1 MDVYIAAITDREAF
15 SAIRLTLLVALIV
28 VPLNTIFGVAA
39 AWLITKFQFK
49 GKQVLLSLIELPFA
63 VSPVIAGLVF
73 VLLFTPRGA
82 LGEWL
87 LEHGVKIIFSVPG
100 IIIATIFVTF
110 PFVARELITVMQ
122 AQGKSEEEAALS
134 LGASGWKMFW
144 RVTIPN
150 IKWGL
155 LYGMILCNAR
165 AIGEF
170 GAVSVVSGHVRG
182 ITNTMPLH
190 IEILYNEYQFS
201 AAFAV
206 ATLMSLIAVFTL
218 VIKTGLNGEWKN
230 DNKGITVSIQI
241 QGVSK
246 QYGTFQA
253 LTDIHLDIPKGEL
266 VALLGPSGSGKTTLL
281 RIIAGLEEADGGSI
295 SFDGED
301 LTDIHVKNRQVG
313 FVFQHYALFK
323 HMNVFENV
331 AFGLKV
337 RKKSLRPSAEAI
349 EEKVIELLKLVKW
362 MALLNVIQRNY
373 LVDNVNVLH

>member
-1 MDVYIAAITDREAF
+1 MEPTLLEKKIVKSVSAKKESKLVPGVLITITVLFLSLFLLLPLITIFLKAFERGMDVYIAAITDQEAF

-87 LEHGVKIIFSVPG
+87 LEHGVKLIFSVPG

-110 PFVARELITVMQ
+110 PFVARELIPIMQ

-144 RVTIPN
+144 RVTLPN

-206 ATLMSLIAVFTL
+206 ATLMSLIAVCTL
-218 VIKTGLNGEWKN
+218 IIKNWIEWRMEK
-230 DNKGITVSIQI
+230 
-241 QGVSK
+241 
-246 QYGTFQA
+246 
-253 LTDIHLDIPKGEL
+253 
-266 VALLGPSGSGKTTLL
+266 
-281 RIIAGLEEADGGSI
+281 
-295 SFDGED
+295 
-301 LTDIHVKNRQVG
+301 RQ
-313 FVFQHYALFK
+313 
-323 HMNVFENV
+323 
-331 AFGLKV
+331 
-337 RKKSLRPSAEAI
+337 
-349 EEKVIELLKLVKW
+349 
-362 MALLNVIQRNY
+362 
-373 LVDNVNVLH
+373 

>member
-1 MDVYIAAITDREAF
+1 MEPTLLEKKIIKKVSAKKEAKLVPSILIAITVLFLSLFLLLPLVTIFLKAFEKGFDVYFAAITDQEAF

-28 VPLNTIFGVAA
+28 VPLNTIFGIAA

-87 LEHGVKIIFSVPG
+87 LEHGVKLIFSVPG

-110 PFVARELITVMQ
+110 PFVARELIPIMQ

-144 RVTIPN
+144 RVTLPN

-218 VIKTGLNGEWKN
+218 VIKNWIEWRMEK
-230 DNKGITVSIQI
+230 
-241 QGVSK
+241 
-246 QYGTFQA
+246 
-253 LTDIHLDIPKGEL
+253 
-266 VALLGPSGSGKTTLL
+266 
-281 RIIAGLEEADGGSI
+281 
-295 SFDGED
+295 
-301 LTDIHVKNRQVG
+301 RQ
-313 FVFQHYALFK
+313 
-323 HMNVFENV
+323 
-331 AFGLKV
+331 
-337 RKKSLRPSAEAI
+337 
-349 EEKVIELLKLVKW
+349 
-362 MALLNVIQRNY
+362 
-373 LVDNVNVLH
+373 

>member
-1 MDVYIAAITDREAF
+1 MEPTVLEKKIVKSVSAKKESKLVPGILITITVLFLSLFLLLPLITIFLKAFERGMDVYIAAITDQEAF

-87 LEHGVKIIFSVPG
+87 LEHGVKLIFSVPG

-110 PFVARELITVMQ
+110 PFVARELIPIMQ

-144 RVTIPN
+144 RVTLPN

-170 GAVSVVSGHVRG
+170 GAVSVVSGHVRS

-218 VIKTGLNGEWKN
+218 VIKNWIEWRMEK
-230 DNKGITVSIQI
+230 
-241 QGVSK
+241 
-246 QYGTFQA
+246 
-253 LTDIHLDIPKGEL
+253 
-266 VALLGPSGSGKTTLL
+266 
-281 RIIAGLEEADGGSI
+281 
-295 SFDGED
+295 
-301 LTDIHVKNRQVG
+301 RQ
-313 FVFQHYALFK
+313 
-323 HMNVFENV
+323 
-331 AFGLKV
+331 
-337 RKKSLRPSAEAI
+337 
-349 EEKVIELLKLVKW
+349 
-362 MALLNVIQRNY
+362 
-373 LVDNVNVLH
+373 

>member
-1 MDVYIAAITDREAF
+1 VEPTLLEKKIVKSVSAKKESKLVPSILITITVLFLSLFLLLPLVTIFLKAFEKGFDVYFAAITDQEAF

-28 VPLNTIFGVAA
+28 VPLNTIFGIAA

-87 LEHGVKIIFSVPG
+87 LEHGVKLIFSVPG

-110 PFVARELITVMQ
+110 PFVARELIPIMQ

-144 RVTIPN
+144 RVTLPN

-218 VIKTGLNGEWKN
+218 VIKNWIEWRMEK
-230 DNKGITVSIQI
+230 
-241 QGVSK
+241 
-246 QYGTFQA
+246 
-253 LTDIHLDIPKGEL
+253 
-266 VALLGPSGSGKTTLL
+266 
-281 RIIAGLEEADGGSI
+281 
-295 SFDGED
+295 
-301 LTDIHVKNRQVG
+301 RQ
-313 FVFQHYALFK
+313 
-323 HMNVFENV
+323 
-331 AFGLKV
+331 
-337 RKKSLRPSAEAI
+337 
-349 EEKVIELLKLVKW
+349 
-362 MALLNVIQRNY
+362 
-373 LVDNVNVLH
+373 

>member
-1 MDVYIAAITDREAF
+1 MEPTLLEKKIVKSVSVKKESKFVPILFITITVLFLSLFLLLPLVTIFMKAFERGIDVYIAAVTDQEAF
-15 SAIRLTLLVALIV
+15 LAIRLTLLVALIV
-28 VPLNTIFGVAA
+28 VPLNTIFGIAA

-49 GKQVLLSLIELPFA
+49 GKQLLLSLIELPFA

-73 VLLFTPRGA
+73 VLLFTPRAAFGGR
-82 LGEWL
+82 LM
-87 LEHGVKIIFSVPG
+87 EHGIKLIFSVPG

-110 PFVARELITVMQ
+110 PFVARELIPVMQ

-144 RVTIPN
+144 RVTLPN

-182 ITNTMPLH
+182 VTNTMPLH

-218 VIKTGLNGEWKN
+218 VIKNWIEWRMEK
-230 DNKGITVSIQI
+230 
-241 QGVSK
+241 
-246 QYGTFQA
+246 
-253 LTDIHLDIPKGEL
+253 
-266 VALLGPSGSGKTTLL
+266 
-281 RIIAGLEEADGGSI
+281 
-295 SFDGED
+295 
-301 LTDIHVKNRQVG
+301 RQ
-313 FVFQHYALFK
+313 
-323 HMNVFENV
+323 
-331 AFGLKV
+331 
-337 RKKSLRPSAEAI
+337 
-349 EEKVIELLKLVKW
+349 
-362 MALLNVIQRNY
+362 
-373 LVDNVNVLH
+373 

>member
-1 MDVYIAAITDREAF
+1 MEPTLLEKKIVKSVSAKKESKLVPGVLITITVLFLSLFLLLPLITIFLKAFERGMDVYIAAITDQEAF

-39 AWLITKFQFK
+39 PWLITKFQFK

-87 LEHGVKIIFSVPG
+87 LEHGVKLIFSVPG

-110 PFVARELITVMQ
+110 PFVARELIPVMQ

-144 RVTIPN
+144 RVTLPN

-218 VIKTGLNGEWKN
+218 VIKNWIEWRMEK
-230 DNKGITVSIQI
+230 
-241 QGVSK
+241 
-246 QYGTFQA
+246 
-253 LTDIHLDIPKGEL
+253 
-266 VALLGPSGSGKTTLL
+266 
-281 RIIAGLEEADGGSI
+281 
-295 SFDGED
+295 
-301 LTDIHVKNRQVG
+301 RQ
-313 FVFQHYALFK
+313 
-323 HMNVFENV
+323 
-331 AFGLKV
+331 
-337 RKKSLRPSAEAI
+337 
-349 EEKVIELLKLVKW
+349 
-362 MALLNVIQRNY
+362 
-373 LVDNVNVLH
+373 

>member
-1 MDVYIAAITDREAF
+1 MEPALLEKKIVKSVSAKKESKLVPGILITITVLFLSLFLLLPLITIFLKAFERGMDVYIAAITDQEAF

-87 LEHGVKIIFSVPG
+87 LEHGVKLIFSVPG

-110 PFVARELITVMQ
+110 PFVARELIPIMQ
-122 AQGKSEEEAALS
+122 AHGKSEEEAALS
-134 LGASGWKMFW
+134 LGANGWKMFW
-144 RVTIPN
+144 RVTLPN

-218 VIKTGLNGEWKN
+218 VIKNWIEWRMEK
-230 DNKGITVSIQI
+230 
-241 QGVSK
+241 
-246 QYGTFQA
+246 
-253 LTDIHLDIPKGEL
+253 
-266 VALLGPSGSGKTTLL
+266 
-281 RIIAGLEEADGGSI
+281 
-295 SFDGED
+295 
-301 LTDIHVKNRQVG
+301 RQ
-313 FVFQHYALFK
+313 
-323 HMNVFENV
+323 
-331 AFGLKV
+331 
-337 RKKSLRPSAEAI
+337 
-349 EEKVIELLKLVKW
+349 
-362 MALLNVIQRNY
+362 
-373 LVDNVNVLH
+373 

>member
-1 MDVYIAAITDREAF
+1 MEPALLEKKIVKSVSAKKESKLVPSILIAITVLFLSLFLLLPLVTIFLKAFEKGISVYIAAITDQEAF
-15 SAIRLTLLVALIV
+15 SAIKLTLLVALIV
-28 VPLNTIFGVAA
+28 VPLNTIFGIAA

-49 GKQVLLSLIELPFA
+49 GKQLLLSLIELPFA

-87 LEHGVKIIFSVPG
+87 LEHGVKLIFSVPG

-110 PFVARELITVMQ
+110 PFVARELIPVMQ

-144 RVTIPN
+144 HVTLPN

-182 ITNTMPLH
+182 VTNTMPLH

-206 ATLMSLIAVFTL
+206 ATLMSFIAVLTL
-218 VIKTGLNGEWKN
+218 VIKNWIEWRMEK
-230 DNKGITVSIQI
+230 
-241 QGVSK
+241 
-246 QYGTFQA
+246 
-253 LTDIHLDIPKGEL
+253 
-266 VALLGPSGSGKTTLL
+266 
-281 RIIAGLEEADGGSI
+281 
-295 SFDGED
+295 
-301 LTDIHVKNRQVG
+301 RQ
-313 FVFQHYALFK
+313 
-323 HMNVFENV
+323 
-331 AFGLKV
+331 
-337 RKKSLRPSAEAI
+337 
-349 EEKVIELLKLVKW
+349 
-362 MALLNVIQRNY
+362 
-373 LVDNVNVLH
+373 

>member
-1 MDVYIAAITDREAF
+1 MEPTLLEKKIVKSVSATKESKLVPSILITITVLFLSLFLLLPLVTIFLKAFEKGFDVYLAAITDQEAF

-87 LEHGVKIIFSVPG
+87 LEHGVKLIFSVPG

-110 PFVARELITVMQ
+110 PFVARELIPIMQ

-144 RVTIPN
+144 RVTLPN

-182 ITNTMPLH
+182 VTNTMPLH

-206 ATLMSLIAVFTL
+206 ATLMSLIAVLTL
-218 VIKTGLNGEWKN
+218 VIKNWIEW
-230 DNKGITVSIQI
+230 
-241 QGVSK
+241 
-246 QYGTFQA
+246 
-253 LTDIHLDIPKGEL
+253 
-266 VALLGPSGSGKTTLL
+266 
-281 RIIAGLEEADGGSI
+281 R
-295 SFDGED
+295 
-301 LTDIHVKNRQVG
+301 
-313 FVFQHYALFK
+313 
-323 HMNVFENV
+323 M
-331 AFGLKV
+331 
-337 RKKSLRPSAEAI
+337 
-349 EEKVIELLKLVKW
+349 EK
-362 MALLNVIQRNY
+362 R
-373 LVDNVNVLH
+373 

>member
-1 MDVYIAAITDREAF
+1 MEPTLLEKKIVKSVSAKKESKLVPGILIAITVLFLSLFLLLPLITIFLKAFERGMDVYIAAITDQEAF

-110 PFVARELITVMQ
+110 PFVARELIPIMQ

-144 RVTIPN
+144 RVTLPN

-206 ATLMSLIAVFTL
+206 ATFMSLIAVFTL
-218 VIKTGLNGEWKN
+218 VIKNWIEWRMEK
-230 DNKGITVSIQI
+230 
-241 QGVSK
+241 
-246 QYGTFQA
+246 
-253 LTDIHLDIPKGEL
+253 
-266 VALLGPSGSGKTTLL
+266 
-281 RIIAGLEEADGGSI
+281 
-295 SFDGED
+295 
-301 LTDIHVKNRQVG
+301 RQ
-313 FVFQHYALFK
+313 
-323 HMNVFENV
+323 
-331 AFGLKV
+331 
-337 RKKSLRPSAEAI
+337 
-349 EEKVIELLKLVKW
+349 
-362 MALLNVIQRNY
+362 
-373 LVDNVNVLH
+373 

>member
-1 MDVYIAAITDREAF
+1 MEPTLLEKKIVKSVSAKKESKLVPGILITITVLFLSLFLLLPLITIFLKAFERGMDVYIAAITDQEAF

-87 LEHGVKIIFSVPG
+87 LEHGVKLIFSVPG
-100 IIIATIFVTF
+100 IIIATIFVTL
-110 PFVARELITVMQ
+110 PFVARELIPIMQ

-144 RVTIPN
+144 RVTLPN

-218 VIKTGLNGEWKN
+218 VIKNWIEWRMEK
-230 DNKGITVSIQI
+230 
-241 QGVSK
+241 
-246 QYGTFQA
+246 
-253 LTDIHLDIPKGEL
+253 
-266 VALLGPSGSGKTTLL
+266 
-281 RIIAGLEEADGGSI
+281 
-295 SFDGED
+295 
-301 LTDIHVKNRQVG
+301 RQ
-313 FVFQHYALFK
+313 
-323 HMNVFENV
+323 
-331 AFGLKV
+331 
-337 RKKSLRPSAEAI
+337 
-349 EEKVIELLKLVKW
+349 
-362 MALLNVIQRNY
+362 
-373 LVDNVNVLH
+373 

>member
-1 MDVYIAAITDREAF
+1 MEPTLLEKKIVKSVSAKKESKLVPGVLITITVLFLSLFLLLPLITIFLKAFERGMDVYIAAITDQEAF

-73 VLLFTPRGA
+73 VLFFTPRGA

-87 LEHGVKIIFSVPG
+87 LEHGVKLIFSVPG

-110 PFVARELITVMQ
+110 PFVARELIPIMQ

-144 RVTIPN
+144 RVTLPN

-218 VIKTGLNGEWKN
+218 VIKNWIEWRMEK
-230 DNKGITVSIQI
+230 
-241 QGVSK
+241 
-246 QYGTFQA
+246 
-253 LTDIHLDIPKGEL
+253 
-266 VALLGPSGSGKTTLL
+266 
-281 RIIAGLEEADGGSI
+281 
-295 SFDGED
+295 
-301 LTDIHVKNRQVG
+301 RQ
-313 FVFQHYALFK
+313 
-323 HMNVFENV
+323 
-331 AFGLKV
+331 
-337 RKKSLRPSAEAI
+337 
-349 EEKVIELLKLVKW
+349 
-362 MALLNVIQRNY
+362 
-373 LVDNVNVLH
+373 

>member
-1 MDVYIAAITDREAF
+1 MEPTLLEKKIVKSVSAKKESKLVPGILITITVLFLSLFLLLPLITIFLKAFERGMDVYIAAITDQEAF

-28 VPLNTIFGVAA
+28 VPLNTVFGIAA

-87 LEHGVKIIFSVPG
+87 LEHGVKLIFSVPG

-110 PFVARELITVMQ
+110 PFIARELIPVMQ

-144 RVTIPN
+144 RVTLPN

-218 VIKTGLNGEWKN
+218 VIKNWIEWRMEK
-230 DNKGITVSIQI
+230 
-241 QGVSK
+241 
-246 QYGTFQA
+246 
-253 LTDIHLDIPKGEL
+253 
-266 VALLGPSGSGKTTLL
+266 
-281 RIIAGLEEADGGSI
+281 
-295 SFDGED
+295 
-301 LTDIHVKNRQVG
+301 RQ
-313 FVFQHYALFK
+313 
-323 HMNVFENV
+323 
-331 AFGLKV
+331 
-337 RKKSLRPSAEAI
+337 
-349 EEKVIELLKLVKW
+349 
-362 MALLNVIQRNY
+362 
-373 LVDNVNVLH
+373 

>member
-1 MDVYIAAITDREAF
+1 MEPTLLEKKIVKSVSAKKESKLVPGILITITVLFLSLFLLLPLITIFLKAFERGMDVYIAAITDQEAF

-39 AWLITKFQFK
+39 TWLITKFQFK

-87 LEHGVKIIFSVPG
+87 LEHGVKLIFSVPG

-110 PFVARELITVMQ
+110 PFVARELIPIMQ

-144 RVTIPN
+144 RVTLPN

-218 VIKTGLNGEWKN
+218 VIKNWIEWRMEK
-230 DNKGITVSIQI
+230 
-241 QGVSK
+241 
-246 QYGTFQA
+246 
-253 LTDIHLDIPKGEL
+253 
-266 VALLGPSGSGKTTLL
+266 
-281 RIIAGLEEADGGSI
+281 
-295 SFDGED
+295 
-301 LTDIHVKNRQVG
+301 RQ
-313 FVFQHYALFK
+313 
-323 HMNVFENV
+323 
-331 AFGLKV
+331 
-337 RKKSLRPSAEAI
+337 
-349 EEKVIELLKLVKW
+349 
-362 MALLNVIQRNY
+362 
-373 LVDNVNVLH
+373 